1 MLKMTSAYASK
12 LLKKLTDER
21 NYLANIENSR
31 NTYFADEG
39 TEPVI
44 PDYDY
49 HETKQKISNL
59 NDKIMMIRHA
69 INLSNTTT
77 LLQIGDK
84 ELTVDSVLIR
94 MPQLQA
100 VKERLDDMRKNQQKE
115 LTRWRRWR
123 YSIDE
128 KAEIKYANYNIEDA
142 KADYDKISSEIMMM
156 QLALDRHNQTAEF
169 EVDID
174 L

>member
-21 NYLANIENSR
+21 NYLANIENDR
-31 NTYFADEG
+31 NTYFADED
-39 TEPVI
+39 TEPII
-44 PDYDY
+44 PDHDY
-49 HETKQKISNL
+49 HETKQKISDL
-59 NDKIMMIRHA
+59 NEKIMKIRHA
-69 INLSNTTT
+69 VNLSNTTT
-77 LLQIGDK
+77 VLQIGDK

-100 VKERLDDMRKNQQKE
+100 VKDRLDEMRKNQQKE
-115 LTRWRRWR
+115 LSRGKRWRHRP
-123 YSIDE
+123 DE
-128 KAEIKYANYNIEDA
+128 TAEIKYANYNIEDA
-142 KADYDKISSEIMMM
+142 KADYDKVSGEIMMM
-156 QLALDRHNQTAEF
+156 QLALDRHNQTDEF